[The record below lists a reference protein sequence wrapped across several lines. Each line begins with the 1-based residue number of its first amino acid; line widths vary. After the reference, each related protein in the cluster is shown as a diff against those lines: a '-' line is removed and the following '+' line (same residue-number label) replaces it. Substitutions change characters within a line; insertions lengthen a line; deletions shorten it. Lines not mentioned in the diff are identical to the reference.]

1 MTRIVVGVCDSNIV
15 FETGVLACLADDP
28 TIEARRIDPENGV
41 AEPLAVAVTS
51 VDHIDDDWVDCPI
64 VVCADGSEENRDLVG
79 RNDVGALLSRATVT
93 PDQLVGAVHA
103 VGAGLRL
110 TQESNGLAELDQR
123 SLAVLRLLADGAS
136 TRDIAS
142 ELGYS
147 ERTVKAVIATIASRL
162 GSRTRAHAV
171 ATALRR
177 SLIS

>member
-1 MTRIVVGVCDSNIV
+1 MASIVVGVCDSNVV
-15 FETGVLACLADDP
+15 FETGVLACLREDP
-28 TIEARRIDPENGV
+28 TIDAVRVDPNAGKGPEFDVVVTSADHLDAPGV
-41 AEPLAVAVTS
+41 AGPR
-51 VDHIDDDWVDCPI
+51 
-64 VVCADGSEENRDLVG
+64 VVCVDAVGDQGELASRDDIAAV
-79 RNDVGALLSRATVT
+79 LSRSTVT

-103 VGAGLRL
+103 AGVGLRL
-110 TQESNGLAELDQR
+110 TPQVNGANGLDER

-147 ERTVKAVIATIASRL
+147 ERTVKAVISTIGARL
-162 GSRTRAHAV
+162 GVRTRAHAV